1 MNGLIYIEKAKVCK
15 CGEYGSGKKLNGEEW
30 ASMPVL
36 VEWEVKMPTDN
47 GDQMVKNSAVVVFR
61 QQLAVWARDNVK
73 EGSEFNGVPFMY
85 LNLWVRA
92 WGRFEAVK
100 RADGTAW
107 LKETN
112 SLTVEGVNLWEE
124 KTATAPAFNMR

>member
-1 MNGLIYIEKAKVCK
+1 MNGLIYIEKARVCK
-15 CGEYGSGKKLNGEEW
+15 CGEYARVGRVGGNGADRKRQRNGEEF
-30 ASMPVL
+30 
-36 VEWEVKMPTDN
+36 
-47 GDQMVKNSAVVVFR
+47 GR
-61 QQLAVWARDNVK
+61 CQQLAVWARDNVK
-73 EGSEFNGVPFMY
+73 EGSEFNGVPFMH

-112 SLTVEGVNLWEE
+112 SLTVESVNLWEE
-124 KTATAPAFNMR
+124 KPATAPGFNIR